1 MSGKVNHPSHYN
13 MGKYECIDVMEDV
26 FGDEAVGNFCM
37 LNAFKYLYRHKHK
50 GGVED
55 IKKAVW
61 YLNKYLNF
69 MDGDE
74 EKPIIPNT
82 EKLDNGFSGTVIQKD
97 FKTGE
102 ERQFSVGDVV
112 KHFKYETL
120 DEELKERQCYTYKIK
135 GFATHTETKGLLV
148 IYQALYGDNEVY
160 ARPMDM
166 FFSEVDREKY
176 PNIKQKYRFEKI

>member
-1 MSGKVNHPSHYN
+1 MSEKVNHPSHYCTEN
-13 MGKYECIDVMEDV
+13 YECIEVEKEV
-26 FGDEAVGNFCM
+26 FGIEAVKAAYIC
-37 LNAFKYLYRHKHK
+37 NAFEYLWRHQKK
-50 GGVED
+50 SGKED
-55 IKKAVW
+55 IEKAACC
-61 YLNKYLNF
+61 LNKYLEL
-69 MDGDE
+69 MGEDE

-102 ERQFSVGDVV
+102 EREFSVGDVV

-135 GFATHTETKGLLV
+135 GFATHTETKELLV